1 MKSSERGRT
10 CVASVESTAVSNF
23 FGHFLIVH
31 CHIIGRIHSY
41 SPADTTSHVQ
51 QIIEFSSICFDSFTF
66 CFSTSYFWFAAVLTW
81 LPLFAA
87 GLCCFLS
94 QSRATITTY
103 SRNIHSKMQQRK
115 NVRPF
120 PMLFQELL
128 SPIFHLSFCSFWAP
142 VLKLHV

>member
-51 QIIEFSSICFDSFTF
+51 QIIEFSSYCFDSFTF

-94 QSRATITTY
+94 QSRATITY
-103 SRNIHSKMQQRK
+103 SRNIHSKMQQR
-115 NVRPF
+115 RMFDLF
-120 PMLFQELL
+120 PCFSKSYFLRYFTLVFAVFEHQ
-128 SPIFHLSFCSFWAP
+128 F
-142 VLKLHV
+142 